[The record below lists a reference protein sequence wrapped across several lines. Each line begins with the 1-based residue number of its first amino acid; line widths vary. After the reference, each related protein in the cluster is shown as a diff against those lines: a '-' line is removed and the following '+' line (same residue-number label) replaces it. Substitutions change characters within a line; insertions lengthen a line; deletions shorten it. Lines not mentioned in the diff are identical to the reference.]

1 MRFVVFMSIEIEARD
16 ERQAH
21 AHALKLSELLKSPLL
36 KMTVE
41 GEGVRLA
48 GDDGHP
54 VVYMPQREF

>member
-1 MRFVVFMSIEIEARD
+1 MSVEIEARD

-21 AHALKLSELLKSPLL
+21 AHALKFSELLKSPLL